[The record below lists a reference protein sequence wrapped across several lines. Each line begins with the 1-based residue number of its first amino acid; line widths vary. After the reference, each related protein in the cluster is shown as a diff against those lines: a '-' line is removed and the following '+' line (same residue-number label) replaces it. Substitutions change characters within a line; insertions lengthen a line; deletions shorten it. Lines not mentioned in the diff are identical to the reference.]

1 MRKQN
6 ELNISYYSWSNSI
19 RLRVKEFMTDTWDAH
34 NFSITLSQKLSST
47 KLKDYN
53 LSQKQNKFKLGICRV
68 KEFMTDTW
76 DAHNFSITLSQKLS
90 STKLKDYNLSQKQ
103 NKFKL
108 GICRVKEFMTD
119 TWDVHNYST
128 TLSQKSTK
136 RIPIISSQT

>member
-1 MRKQN
+1 MHFNNKLCVSKQN
-6 ELNISYYSWSNSI
+6 ELNISYYSRSNSI

-53 LSQKQNKFKLGICRV
+53 LSQKQNKFKLR
-68 KEFMTDTW
+68 
-76 DAHNFSITLSQKLS
+76 
-90 STKLKDYNLSQKQ
+90 
-103 NKFKL
+103 
-108 GICRVKEFMTD
+108 ICRVKEFMTD